1 MAPRVLFA
9 GHTRYDLPL
18 NEALARKWD
27 AVGAHLD
34 VRIVG
39 EAGAVTAPDPRFRL
53 LRAGR
58 LFFLVLPFVVVQE
71 ARRRPPAVIVA
82 QSPYE
87 GLCVVLVRRLLPR
100 GTHLVVEVHG
110 DWRSATRL
118 YGGGWRRAFAPL
130 ADAAAAFALRR
141 ADATRVLSGWTSR
154 LAREVTGREPAAV
167 FPTFSDLGRFL
178 ETPPR
183 PLPTRPRVIWVGA
196 LQPVKNVDALTAVW
210 PRVAAKLPEARL
222 TIVGDGPLAPVVKA
236 LVSADPERVE
246 WHRSLGADQVAARFD
261 EASVLF
267 LPSRSEGLGRVI
279 LEAHARGRPVVASD
293 LGGIVDLVEDGVNGW
308 RVAPGDHDGFVS
320 ALVRTLSDAPAATRM
335 GAAGR
340 AWVEAQP
347 FTAAGYGE
355 AMRGL
360 VDRVTQAR

>member
-9 GHTRYDLPL
+9 GHTRYNLPL
-18 NEALARKWD
+18 SEALRRKWA

-34 VRIVG
+34 IRVVG
-39 EAGAVTAPDPRFRL
+39 EAGAVSEPDPRFRL

-58 LFFLVLPFVVVQE
+58 FFFVVLPFVIVRE

-100 GTHLVVEVHG
+100 GTRILVEVHG

-118 YGGGWRRAFAPL
+118 YGSRRRALLAPI

-141 ADATRVLSGWTSR
+141 ADATRALSPWTSA
-154 LAREVTGREPAAV
+154 LAREITGREPAAA
-167 FPTFSDLGRFL
+167 FPTFSDLGTFL
-178 ETPPR
+178 QTPPR
-183 PLPTRPRVIWVGA
+183 PFPSVPRVIWVGA

-210 PRVAAKLPEARL
+210 PRVAERVPAARL
-222 TIVGDGPLAPVVKA
+222 TVVGDGPLAPQVQA
-236 LVSADPERVE
+236 LVARDPDRVE
-246 WHRSLGADQVAARFD
+246 WHPRLPADEVAARFD

-279 LEAHARGRPVVASD
+279 LEAFARGRPVVASD
-293 LGGIVDLVEDGVNGW
+293 LGGIVDLIENGVNGR
-308 RVAPGDHDGFVS
+308 RVAADDLDGFVD
-320 ALVRTLSDAPAATRM
+320 ALTTTLGDPAAAARM

-347 FTAAGYGE
+347 FTAEGYAE
-355 AMRGL
+355 AMRAL
-360 VDRVTQAR
+360 VERVAASR